1 VARPRKKM
9 RLGKTRMS
17 KLSPIRTTKKAE
29 SLRRSSSS
37 KRRLTISA
45 TPLPPWLNGRM
56 RDSRCL

>member
-1 VARPRKKM
+1 M

-17 KLSPIRTTKKAE
+17 KLSPIRT
-29 SLRRSSSS
+29 SSNS

-45 TPLPPWLNGRM
+45 TPLPPWLSGRM